1 MSGQEDKK
9 TFGISKLQ
17 ALFRGKVTRE
27 GEYKRAKAGADILC
41 PFLAS
46 PPSVVAAIVQ
56 LSNGQLDKDS
66 LFYDLGCGDGQ
77 ILTGVAA
84 ATGARCIGVDIS
96 DLLCSTAHRKAL
108 EAKVEALVQVR
119 HGDLSSFSFD
129 YAGDGIPAAVFAF
142 LVPSCLQV
150 LSQGLFKTLPKGVL
164 LLLYKFPLP
173 VEDGWIPI
181 TEVIVDDAVK
191 VGSLARVFCYLV

>member
-17 ALFRGKVTRE
+17 ALFRGKVARE

-46 PPSVVAAIVQ
+46 PPSVVAAILQ
-56 LSNGQLDKDS
+56 LSNGQLGKDS

-84 ATGARCIGVDIS
+84 ATGDNNIGVSGAAPDANLAG
-96 DLLCSTAHRKAL
+96 LL
-108 EAKVEALVQVR
+108 
-119 HGDLSSFSFD
+119 
-129 YAGDGIPAAVFAF
+129 
-142 LVPSCLQV
+142 LQRDSAW
-150 LSQGLFKTLPKGVL
+150 LLVL
-164 LLLYKFPLP
+164 LLLLC
-173 VEDGWIPI
+173 
-181 TEVIVDDAVK
+181 
-191 VGSLARVFCYLV
+191 VGRACE